1 MHNFKPF
8 FVSLPT
14 SRGSEIW
21 SKGSL
26 WLVFILSPVEKSKQ
40 NQSKNDLSYAI
51 MSFYQAVSIP
61 QGTQKNWTHY
71 TNKKLPKIGIQI
83 KFTTSHF
90 FCFFSLDPEYYD
102 IYFFLIPL
110 FFNTKHFLFFHSLG
124 NYLKDIS
131 LHFHV
136 VGLIL
141 RGEIAFFLERIN
153 SRTPPNLILTH
164 T

>member
-1 MHNFKPF
+1 
-8 FVSLPT
+8 
-14 SRGSEIW
+14 
-21 SKGSL
+21 
-26 WLVFILSPVEKSKQ
+26 
-40 NQSKNDLSYAI
+40 

-61 QGTQKNWTHY
+61 QGTQKNSTHY
-71 TNKKLPKIGIQI
+71 ANKKLPKIGIQI
-83 KFTTSHF
+83 KFTTPHF

-102 IYFFLIPL
+102 IHFLTPL
-110 FFNTKHFLFFHSLG
+110 FFNIKHFFLCHSMD

-153 SRTPPNLILTH
+153 SRTPPNLNLTH